1 MALNDIMRNNPYF
14 GLMKINTHDPFSL
27 KHNKFIKIM
36 TKPVQPLK
44 FTIFFFYL
52 KNQFSFLKL
61 WVHATCH
68 NSSLHKEYWMNI

>member
-44 FTIFFFYL
+44 FTIFFFLL
-52 KNQFSFLKL
+52 KKPVQFFKIMGSRH
-61 WVHATCH
+61 V
-68 NSSLHKEYWMNI
+68 S